1 MVTAVAP
8 GAGTPSGTITFKD
21 ASTVLGT
28 GTLDASGHATFS
40 TASLAVGSH
49 AINATYS
56 GDSNFKASPQSL
68 AAGLTVAKANST
80 TGMAS
85 PVNPGTAGQPVTFT
99 ATVRAIPPG
108 AGLPSGTVFF
118 RDTFTSG
125 GVTKTVT
132 LGSSTL
138 TLSGNF
144 MRATFSTAS
153 LAAGNHTITGIYTG
167 DIHFGG
173 STRVYG
179 ETIKPASALA
189 GATFVTDPLPR
200 TSPIQASFAIN
211 SGAASFPSSSPAASK
226 GTVIRPLP
234 AEDAGG
240 SKLGAANVDSFFSTA
255 ATKKTRA
262 QKSACVFQVRS
273 DAGLC

>member
-1 MVTAVAP
+1 
-8 GAGTPSGTITFKD
+8 
-21 ASTVLGT
+21 
-28 GTLDASGHATFS
+28 
-40 TASLAVGSH
+40 
-49 AINATYS
+49 
-56 GDSNFKASPQSL
+56 
-68 AAGLTVAKANST
+68 
-80 TGMAS
+80 MAS

-108 AGLPSGTVFF
+108 AGQPSGTVFF

-132 LGSSTL
+132 LGSSML

-179 ETIKPASALA
+179 ETIKPASSLA
-189 GATFVTDPLPR
+189 GAIIVADPLLMTAPR
-200 TSPIQASFAIN
+200 VQASSAAN

-240 SKLGAANVDSFFSTA
+240 SKLGAANVDSFFSIA
-255 ATKKTRA
+255 PTKKERA
-262 QKSACVFQVRS
+262 RLFA
-273 DAGLC
+273 DAYANLPHKEGETNDVLIVDSQGPCRG